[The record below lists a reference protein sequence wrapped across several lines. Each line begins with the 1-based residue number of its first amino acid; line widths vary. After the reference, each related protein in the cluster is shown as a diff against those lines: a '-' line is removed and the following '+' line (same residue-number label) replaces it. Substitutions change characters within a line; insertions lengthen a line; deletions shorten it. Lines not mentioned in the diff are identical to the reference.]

1 MLVPEGELA
10 LLPEKLTCKEASR
23 IISSG
28 LDQDLSA
35 AKRAALRYH
44 LVVCDA
50 CTQLKTQFEFLRKAL
65 ATLARRRGDQD
76 DQDGP
81 PQS

>member
-1 MLVPEGELA
+1 MLVLEGELA

-28 LDQDLSA
+28 LDRDLSA
-35 AKRAALRYH
+35 TQRAALRYH

-50 CTQLKTQFEFLRKAL
+50 CSQLKAQFEFLRKAL
-65 ATLARRRGDQD
+65 ATLAGRHGDQD
-76 DQDGP
+76 EP
-81 PQS
+81 PRS

>member
-1 MLVPEGELA
+1 M
-10 LLPEKLTCKEASR
+10 LPEKLTCKEASR

-35 AKRAALRYH
+35 GQRTALRYH

-50 CTQLKTQFEFLRKAL
+50 CSQLKAQFEFLRKAL
-65 ATLARRRGDQD
+65 AALANRHSDQD
-76 DQDGP
+76 EP
-81 PQS
+81 PRS